1 MKKSFIL
8 KKWVENILLMI
19 QFMLI
24 LILGAE
30 SDNTIVFIGSKV
42 IVILLFY
49 MNHLIIERYTR
60 FYE

>member
-30 SDNTIVFIGSKV
+30 SDNIIVFIGSKV
-42 IVILLFY
+42 IAILLFY